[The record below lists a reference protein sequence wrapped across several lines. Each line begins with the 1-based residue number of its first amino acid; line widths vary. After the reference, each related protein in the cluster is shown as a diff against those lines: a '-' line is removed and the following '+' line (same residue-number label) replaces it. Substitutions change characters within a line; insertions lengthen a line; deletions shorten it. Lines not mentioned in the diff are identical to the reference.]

1 MLQFICVNYSNP
13 NTSKY
18 TNKVLKLKLN
28 LWSSLHP
35 LFNSS
40 LHLFLPQNF
49 GFMWQLNQKIKKT
62 INYTFKWLKYF
73 LTRLSNLFASLRHK
87 ITLLDLPFYLINI
100 NNNKKNQSL
109 MELYLAYNKNLR
121 KILKPGCKFY
131 TFCNWSLHLLK
142 SSSH

>member
-100 NNNKKNQSL
+100 NNNKKKPIIDGIVFSIQQKSQ
-109 MELYLAYNKNLR
+109 KNFKARLQ
-121 KILKPGCKFY
+121 ILHF
-131 TFCNWSLHLLK
+131 L
-142 SSSH
+142 